1 MRYIVILIIYITV
14 SFGSS
19 DDNLTIH
26 HNYRKAL
33 ESAKEKNRPLFI
45 LFTKDGCRW
54 CDRLKDNLM
63 SVDEL
68 KSGLKSQF
76 IVLFLNRDRDSYPKK
91 FKIDAVPTVFMVSP
105 KEEIFTEILGY
116 HSKPRDY
123 TKWFNYVKIEMEE

>member
-1 MRYIVILIIYITV
+1 MEIHSNTHNIHNNIFWY
-14 SFGSS
+14 S

-63 SVDEL
+63 MLMS
-68 KSGLKSQF
+68 
-76 IVLFLNRDRDSYPKK
+76 
-91 FKIDAVPTVFMVSP
+91 
-105 KEEIFTEILGY
+105 
-116 HSKPRDY
+116 
-123 TKWFNYVKIEMEE
+123 